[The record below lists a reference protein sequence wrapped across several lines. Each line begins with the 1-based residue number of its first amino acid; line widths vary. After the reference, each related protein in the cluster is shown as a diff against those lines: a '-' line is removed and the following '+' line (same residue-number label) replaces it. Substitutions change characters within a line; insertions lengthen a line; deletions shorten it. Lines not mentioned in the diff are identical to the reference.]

1 MPEIDD
7 VGPES
12 LKTITEYFEAQ
23 GQDFIDTERGELMVD
38 EVASASFE
46 RPESLI
52 ASLATTHDT
61 WRRPWPPAVPVPV
74 VGRSPAV
81 ALHSCI
87 SRRSSSMMCWLWSAT
102 ATAKDGTVAFTHDE
116 LTSRG
121 WPRQRSDS
129 IDELMAFDIDQ
140 LRRDVIRERT
150 RHEETQ
156 WLRYTFQRFPFVRMT
171 DGRLLLL
178 KAQFGIQRF
187 FGGLLY
193 WELWSKLGG
202 PASKAAND
210 FQRAMAD
217 VFEQRVG
224 EVLKRIGATPAMGG
238 ATVVAHEYELARLLK
253 KDDQLPS
260 MCDWVLSSGRLVV
273 AVDANN
279 RVAELRN
286 QYGTGHGQGRPRTGL
301 GQRHAHLAVNA
312 AFMWCQLML
321 DTLADPN
328 APWRKQAAAVK
339 N

>member
-1 MPEIDD
+1 
-7 VGPES
+7 
-12 LKTITEYFEAQ
+12 
-23 GQDFIDTERGELMVD
+23 
-38 EVASASFE
+38 
-46 RPESLI
+46 
-52 ASLATTHDT
+52 
-61 WRRPWPPAVPVPV
+61 
-74 VGRSPAV
+74 
-81 ALHSCI
+81 
-87 SRRSSSMMCWLWSAT
+87 
-102 ATAKDGTVAFTHDE
+102 
-116 LTSRG
+116 
-121 WPRQRSDS
+121 
-129 IDELMAFDIDQ
+129 MAFDIDQ

>member
-74 VGRSPAV
+74 VGRSPAE
-81 ALHSCI
+81 AF
-87 SRRSSSMMCWLWSAT
+87 T
-102 ATAKDGTVAFTHDE
+102 AAFDVEFDHVLAAGLLILDPAKDGTVAFTHDE

-121 WPRQRSDS
+121 VAPAAVRL

-156 WLRYTFQRFPFVRMT
+156 
-171 DGRLLLL
+171 GN
-178 KAQFGIQRF
+178 A
-187 FGGLLY
+187 
-193 WELWSKLGG
+193 
-202 PASKAAND
+202 
-210 FQRAMAD
+210 
-217 VFEQRVG
+217 
-224 EVLKRIGATPAMGG
+224 
-238 ATVVAHEYELARLLK
+238 
-253 KDDQLPS
+253 
-260 MCDWVLSSGRLVV
+260 
-273 AVDANN
+273 
-279 RVAELRN
+279 
-286 QYGTGHGQGRPRTGL
+286 
-301 GQRHAHLAVNA
+301 HAH
-312 AFMWCQLML
+312 
-321 DTLADPN
+321 
-328 APWRKQAAAVK
+328 
-339 N
+339 